1 MKKVLEPHCRVQGYR
16 SQGLAQEHNCWT
28 QTQVYQI
35 SNMLVFLMLP
45 LVSLGKFREIHIQ
58 DPPSTG
64 FLSSACVPRGTQI
77 SGKFHISLILRCIL
91 IQFYVS
97 DMKIIK
103 MITFEILGNLEG
115 LLGTAFKCLFQLPT
129 GSVPLSFYSPVPQG
143 VGLIFGTGS
152 ATSQPCGSV
161 VLSGI

>member
-1 MKKVLEPHCRVQGYR
+1 
-16 SQGLAQEHNCWT
+16 
-28 QTQVYQI
+28 
-35 SNMLVFLMLP
+35 
-45 LVSLGKFREIHIQ
+45 
-58 DPPSTG
+58 
-64 FLSSACVPRGTQI
+64 
-77 SGKFHISLILRCIL
+77 
-91 IQFYVS
+91 
-97 DMKIIK
+97 